1 MAQFVFA
8 PQERV
13 CLETWEV
20 DEQKCCRENIKPD
33 DCVLELGGRY
43 GVVSYTIQQI
53 LSDKKKHVVVE
64 PDTFVH
70 PYLERNRD
78 DNKCEYHILKGIVS
92 ADDAYCFGFGAGKF
106 TLGPDVLKINNEHM
120 FRQRIGD
127 FSVVKGFTWDN
138 IEESFGMKF
147 NVIIAD
153 MEGSFPGFIKDN
165 VDKLEQINTIIYEQD
180 GIPPNQYQD
189 TENLLIS
196 KGFSLVNMVGGQ
208 RIFKRLN

>member
-1 MAQFVFA
+1 MAFIFS
-8 PQERV
+8 PQESV

-43 GVVSYTIQQI
+43 GVVSYTIQQQ

-64 PDTFVH
+64 PDTYVH
-70 PYLERNRD
+70 QYLESNRD
-78 DNKCEYHILKGIVS
+78 YNKCEYHILKGIVS
-92 ADDAYCFGFGAGKF
+92 ADDSYCFGFGASKF
-106 TLGPDVLKINNEHM
+106 TLGPDVLKINNDRM

-127 FSVVKGFTWDN
+127 FSIVKGYTWDN
-138 IEESFGMKF
+138 IEETFGLKF

-165 VDKLEQINTIIYEQD
+165 VDKLGQIHTIIYEQD
-180 GIPPNQYQD
+180 GIPQNQYQD
-189 TENLLIS
+189 TEDLLIRN
-196 KGFSLVNMVGGQ
+196 GFSLVNVVGIQ
-208 RIFKRLN
+208 RVFKRLN